1 MAGGAPGLSRPAM
14 PCHHPLLPS
23 HHSPP
28 VTFRAAAA
36 RHAGQA
42 VDQAPDTPLLPQL
55 RRLAREA
62 GVPTPGRASR
72 SSTMAA
78 RPQLLVSPPPAT
90 TMAMIALVLL
100 CYFPDSAPAS
110 LLDHPLGDL
119 LGKVGTANATAPAP
133 AASAP
138 ASSKTAAP
146 APSDPAAKAE
156 REKQMQQLKELE
168 AQGREYTKANGLVSK
183 TNFTGAYKGMAR
195 EFVSGHNAARARYG
209 LAPMTWDHTL
219 ARHARRWANAMR
231 KDCEFKHSGSKQF
244 SESIFRQRG
253 HFNATAVDAVYMWS
267 DEERYYDKAT
277 GQCIGGHD
285 CGHFRLMV
293 LKRHTKMGCA
303 RSECFKGGVF
313 ISCNY
318 Q

>member
-1 MAGGAPGLSRPAM
+1 
-14 PCHHPLLPS
+14 
-23 HHSPP
+23 
-28 VTFRAAAA
+28 
-36 RHAGQA
+36 
-42 VDQAPDTPLLPQL
+42 
-55 RRLAREA
+55 
-62 GVPTPGRASR
+62 
-72 SSTMAA
+72 
-78 RPQLLVSPPPAT
+78 
-90 TMAMIALVLL
+90 MAMIALVLL

-285 CGHFRLMV
+285 CGHFRLM
-293 LKRHTKMGCA
+293 RHTKMGCA